1 MDGRIPLIFLFPM
14 CRLFLLLTQLG
25 YTCGELSS
33 DVSIKRKKVL
43 AQMRW
48 EDYGEVSL
56 FLARS
61 LVRSSGAV
69 VLRYNVNQS
78 FKLQNMFATPSY
90 CNGCNVIA
98 GRDNKHETDKTS
110 SML

>member
-1 MDGRIPLIFLFPM
+1 M

-56 FLARS
+56 SLSLARS
-61 LVRSSGAV
+61 FALPVRWSFDTTLIKVSSYRICLPRHLIAMGAT
-69 VLRYNVNQS
+69 L
-78 FKLQNMFATPSY
+78 
-90 CNGCNVIA
+90 
-98 GRDNKHETDKTS
+98 
-110 SML
+110 